1 MHMTDLIEKKKQG
14 QTLTQEELHFIV
26 HGYTAGD
33 IPDYQMS
40 ALMMAIYFRGMTPE
54 ETAQL
59 LSLIHI

>member
-33 IPDYQMS
+33 IH
-40 ALMMAIYFRGMTPE
+40 A
-54 ETAQL
+54 ETYEKKGL
-59 LSLIHI
+59 FHFGKKKD

>member
-26 HGYTAGD
+26 RGYTAGD

-40 ALMMAIYFRGMTPE
+40 ALLMAICFRGMTP
-54 ETAQL
+54 
-59 LSLIHI
+59 